1 MMDLDSAKKLGL
13 TIQRTDR
20 EVHFGSWS
28 GPGDNPQYYVGC
40 VPGPVLVRFDAQ
52 VVIPLAEVKLIET
65 SEPLIIVGS
74 DLMALPAVQ
83 KGWKFKDIGYDEHD
97 VGTIRFRKCGTHRT
111 RAIPLMA
118 WPTMRPEM
126 SAPRPYTV
134 APASITH
141 PKSTKSTQP
150 IKPTSSHAAAAR
162 RPSAVAAPAPTTRAE
177 AILAL
182 IRLNR
187 GQHV

>member
-28 GPGDNPQYYVGC
+28 GPGDKPQYYVGH

-74 DLMALPAVQ
+74 DLMAPPAVR

-97 VGTIRFRKCGTHRT
+97 VGTIRFRKCGTRRT

-150 IKPTSSHAAAAR
+150 TRPTASNTAAAR
-162 RPSAVAAPAPTTRAE
+162 CHSAVAAPAPTTRAE

-182 IRLNR
+182 IRSNR